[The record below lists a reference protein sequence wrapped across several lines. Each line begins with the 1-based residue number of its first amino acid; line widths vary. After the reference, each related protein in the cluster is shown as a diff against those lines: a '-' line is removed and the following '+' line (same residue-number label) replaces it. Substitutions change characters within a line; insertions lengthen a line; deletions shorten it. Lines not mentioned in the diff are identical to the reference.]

1 MIATRLIFHI
11 TAALPL
17 VATGLLTLGPSTAR
31 ELDADEGKTVK
42 VKVSFT
48 GDDDDDESLTSVA
61 TATVSAA
68 PSKHGHRSAEHHRYC
83 TSRGDAYGGHFG
95 HR

>member
-11 TAALPL
+11 TAALLL

-31 ELDADEGKTVK
+31 RLDAYEGQAVK
-42 VKVSFT
+42 VKLSFT

-68 PSKHGHRSAEHHRYC
+68 PSKHGPGCSATPCWTRRHHHKSYE
-83 TSRGDAYGGHFG
+83 AM
-95 HR
+95 